1 MTRSSGELEGWI
13 LYLPELFFYQK
24 ESRMSDI
31 EAPKTRKDFLDII
44 QKIAPAKHRYSVF
57 SDFVIMSAICLHNRI
72 VMNQDR
78 ENEYLTIIRSYTKKE
93 DQHAFSTLLHILIEL
108 LDEEPV
114 DQLGGIFMELGFGE
128 DLKGQFFTPNELSKL
143 MAQMTFAEC
152 IESLKTQP
160 FIKMSEPAC
169 GAGGMILPAVDML
182 IKAKYNPA
190 TTFFV
195 QAVDVDRVSALMCY
209 IQLALW
215 NVPAEV
221 IVGNSLSLEVR
232 EVWYTPAYY
241 LYDWKNRLNF
251 AESIDKWRKAF
262 AMLSTDVESTTN
274 VISIPA
280 TTQEEV
286 HVVDVESENE
296 ISPPSPLPIVATQE
310 MVQSTVQ
317 IKGKK
322 QNDQQLG
329 FFF

>member
-1 MTRSSGELEGWI
+1 
-13 LYLPELFFYQK
+13 
-24 ESRMSDI
+24 MSDI

-57 SDFVIMSAICLHNRI
+57 SDFVIMAATCLHNRI
-72 VMNQDR
+72 VMDQDR
-78 ENEYLTIIRSYTKKE
+78 ENEYLTIIRTYTKQE
-93 DQHAFSTLLHILIEL
+93 DQSAFSTLLHILIDL

-143 MAQMTFAEC
+143 MAQITFAEC

-262 AMLSTDVESTTN
+262 AMLSTDIESTTN

-286 HVVDVESENE
+286 IVVEDVSQVD
-296 ISPPSPLPIVATQE
+296 ITATTPPPIVLTQE
-310 MVQSTVQ
+310 TAQATVQ
-317 IKGKK
+317 PATKGKK

>member
-1 MTRSSGELEGWI
+1 
-13 LYLPELFFYQK
+13 
-24 ESRMSDI
+24 MSDI

-57 SDFVIMSAICLHNRI
+57 SDFVIMAATCLHNRI
-72 VMNQDR
+72 VMDQDR

-93 DQHAFSTLLHILIEL
+93 EQSAFSTLLHILIEL

-143 MAQMTFAEC
+143 MAQITFAEC

-195 QAVDVDRVSALMCY
+195 QAVDVDRVSALCGALQQPGHLTQRERVEDENRPPSAALGPPRCY
-209 IQLALW
+209 RVGGSRDHVLVRLPE
-215 NVPAEV
+215 VPARC
-221 IVGNSLSLEVR
+221 S
-232 EVWYTPAYY
+232 
-241 LYDWKNRLNF
+241 
-251 AESIDKWRKAF
+251 
-262 AMLSTDVESTTN
+262 
-274 VISIPA
+274 
-280 TTQEEV
+280 EE
-286 HVVDVESENE
+286 E
-296 ISPPSPLPIVATQE
+296 ISCSE
-310 MVQSTVQ
+310 
-317 IKGKK
+317 
-322 QNDQQLG
+322 LG
-329 FFF
+329 IALGHL

>member
-1 MTRSSGELEGWI
+1 
-13 LYLPELFFYQK
+13 
-24 ESRMSDI
+24 
-31 EAPKTRKDFLDII
+31 
-44 QKIAPAKHRYSVF
+44 
-57 SDFVIMSAICLHNRI
+57 
-72 VMNQDR
+72 
-78 ENEYLTIIRSYTKKE
+78 
-93 DQHAFSTLLHILIEL
+93 
-108 LDEEPV
+108 
-114 DQLGGIFMELGFGE
+114 
-128 DLKGQFFTPNELSKL
+128 
-143 MAQMTFAEC
+143 
-152 IESLKTQP
+152 
-160 FIKMSEPAC
+160 
-169 GAGGMILPAVDML
+169 MILPAVDML